1 MAIGFLMTPTPGA
14 DETGGT
20 MIFFGG
26 LLLMFGWPGYFLP
39 LIAIGAG
46 LRGRHVK
53 RLTPT
58 TP

>member
-1 MAIGFLMTPTPGA
+1 
-14 DETGGT
+14 

-58 TP
+58 SP